1 MSKDYTSFF
10 MWREMLEKIPFGSR
24 ITVGSTNEYLAA
36 KAHIAALLMSRE
48 LQGKGSKE
56 IEEKICKIVEAE
68 PLGIRSAESVLGI
81 RAGATMDYNTCQ
93 LIQESSPDIFR
104 ELKAMTEKL

>member
-10 MWREMLEKIPFGSR
+10 MWREMLDKIPFGGRTTES
-24 ITVGSTNEYLAA
+24 SADECLAA

-48 LQGKGSKE
+48 LQGKGIKE
-56 IEEKICKIVEAE
+56 LEEKICKIVEVE

-93 LIQESSPDIFR
+93 LIQESSPNIFKQ
-104 ELKAMTEKL
+104 LKVITEKL